1 MNSSIKRITGKLPIS
16 DRIEKL
22 QEIEAYKA
30 IKDHKENFM
39 PLLKPSKSSTG
50 KLNKVILDK
59 INQQMQLIT
68 KVNQWNKTSSVIEC
82 FNNFENKE

>member
-1 MNSSIKRITGKLPIS
+1 MNSRIKRITGKLPIS

-39 PLLKPSKSSTG
+39 PLLN
-50 KLNKVILDK
+50 LQ
-59 INQQMQLIT
+59 NQVQ
-68 KVNQWNKTSSVIEC
+68 
-82 FNNFENKE
+82 EN